1 MFLGGQI
8 IFNNHGIRIYN
19 SIPRNYALALAFCM
33 HCTAVHATYRTR
45 SARRAPNGR
54 SGGEPPELFVRAR
67 ARAKHQSDIDPP
79 KGEASKII

>member
-1 MFLGGQI
+1 MLLGGQI
-8 IFNNHGIRIYN
+8 IFDASPLGGSITYTTSSLGGFNLDFINRFKGIYN

-54 SGGEPPELFVRAR
+54 SGGEPPE
-67 ARAKHQSDIDPP
+67 
-79 KGEASKII
+79 